1 MFKPIKSL
9 DEIPKMSEVEKYQL
23 SANLTK
29 ASGIVTE
36 TKLST
41 PNIKNLPSN
50 EEMLKDYNEFIT
62 AVHNLTVLANK
73 LKK

>member
-1 MFKPIKSL
+1 MLKPITNL
-9 DEIPKMSEVEKYQL
+9 NEIPRMTESEKEQL
-23 SANLTK
+23 YANLEK

-36 TKLST
+36 TKLT
-41 PNIKNLPSN
+41 PVDIKNLPSK
-50 EEMLKDYNEFIT
+50 EEMIKDYNTFNT